1 MMGDDEEVPL
11 DEVDE
16 DDDDDFLCIC
26 CLTAEEDD
34 DDDDEVPALCRGDG
48 AMVPFLLLVAVGAP
62 RGVVAL
68 RLLADDGVAVVV
80 DDERAESLS

>member
-26 CLTAEEDD
+26 CLTAE
-34 DDDDEVPALCRGDG
+34 DDDEVPALCRGEG
-48 AMVPFLLLVAVGAP
+48 ATAPFLLLVAVGAP